1 MTVEKIQEQ
10 LQMKY
15 QIPLLEI
22 VLQWNR
28 KR

>member
-10 LQMKY
+10 LQLKY